1 MVCRALAQGYSNA
14 ISAQQICAQQGELL
28 GGFSGLDYGRSAIMN
43 QLGPM
48 SGSFQMRFQRKP
60 AFS

>member
-14 ISAQQICAQQGELL
+14 ISAQQICTQQGELRVV
-28 GGFSGLDYGRSAIMN
+28 FSGLDYGRSAIMN